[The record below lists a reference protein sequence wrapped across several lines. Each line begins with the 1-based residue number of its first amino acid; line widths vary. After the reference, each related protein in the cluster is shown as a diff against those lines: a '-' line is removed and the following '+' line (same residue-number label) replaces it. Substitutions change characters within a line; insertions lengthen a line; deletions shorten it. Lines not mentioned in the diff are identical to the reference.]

1 MCLPPKQY
9 DLTDLEKLVV
19 STNNTQADLTFEI
32 NRMFLL
38 HKQHISLAEVAELVR
53 AKKIMF
59 DPEAVNRQGELMCSE

>member
-38 HKQHISLAEVAELVR
+38 HKQHISLAEVAELVQT
-53 AKKIMF
+53 KKIMF